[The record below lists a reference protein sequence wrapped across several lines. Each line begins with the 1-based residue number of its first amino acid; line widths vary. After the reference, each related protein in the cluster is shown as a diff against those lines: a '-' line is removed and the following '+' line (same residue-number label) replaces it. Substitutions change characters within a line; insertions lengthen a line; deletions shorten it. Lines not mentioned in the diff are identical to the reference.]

1 LLVYERVSMKNLF
14 FFGLIFFSVL
24 SFSQAKEVILVF
36 KDKTSGALIENVV
49 VAILRTDEN
58 FQSNK
63 EGLVKFNLNKPSRIN
78 IKHNEYKELSVNSAT
93 LKDAETVIFLDN
105 ISQDIEDVVITN
117 RQSFSILKTLI
128 NKSMSKLTVP
138 INLKIYSREFF
149 KYNNEY
155 TSYSDGLVNFCLKEK
170 PDKFA
175 ADILVEQNRTYNL
188 INNEKI
194 EKKTLS
200 YNMYDIIQNYYDF
213 KYISNLAES
222 KAKKKFDF
230 EIKTVKGK
238 ADFYQMVI
246 VPKPEI
252 EEFLPTVTVI
262 YDNKKNIILELEYF
276 VEPNRFEYSDV
287 SNLKVVKG
295 KVFNSI
301 FKALYILDGDDYFL
315 ASTKEEIGLLVKD
328 KKDVENKVEIANYL
342 ITTQHSRKF
351 VPYEKE
357 DVFKEKSLINKKN
370 AIITEYWETNSGLLL
385 TSEEKKIVDNLQLKD
400 N

>member
-1 LLVYERVSMKNLF
+1 MRNLY
-14 FFGLIFFSVL
+14 FFGLIFCSVL
-24 SFSQAKEVILVF
+24 SFSQTKEMVLVF
-36 KDKTSGALIENVV
+36 KDKTSGALIENVI

-63 EGLVKFNLNKPSRIN
+63 EGVVKFNLNKSSRIN
-78 IKHNEYKELSVNSAT
+78 IKHTEYKELSISSAS
-93 LKDAETVIFLDN
+93 LKDAETVVFLEN

-128 NKSMSKLTVP
+128 SKSMKQLTAP

-170 PDKFA
+170 PDNFA

-194 EKKTLS
+194 IKKTLS

-213 KYISNLAES
+213 KYIANLAES

-238 ADFYQMVI
+238 SDFYQMII

-252 EEFLPTVTVI
+252 EEFLPTVTII

-295 KVFNSI
+295 KVFNSV

-315 ASTKEEIGLLVKD
+315 ASTKEEIGLMVKD

-342 ITTQHSRKF
+342 ITTQHSRKL

>member
-1 LLVYERVSMKNLF
+1 MLVYQIVNMKNLF
-14 FFGLIFFSVL
+14 FFGLILFSVL
-24 SFSQAKEVILVF
+24 SFSQTKEVVLVF

-63 EGLVKFNLNKPSRIN
+63 EGVVKFNLNKPSRIS
-78 IKHNEYKELSVNSAT
+78 IKHTEYKELSINSAN
-93 LKDAETVIFLDN
+93 LKDVETVIFLEN

-128 NKSMSKLTVP
+128 NKSMKQLTAP

-213 KYISNLAES
+213 KYIANLAES

-238 ADFYQMVI
+238 ADFYQMII

-262 YDNKKNIILELEYF
+262 YDNRKNIILELEYF

-295 KVFNSI
+295 KVFNSV

-315 ASTKEEIGLLVKD
+315 ASTKEEIGLMVKD

-385 TSEEKKIVDNLQLKD
+385 TSEEKKIVDNLKLKD

>member
-1 LLVYERVSMKNLF
+1 MKNLF
-14 FFGLIFFSVL
+14 FFGLILFSVL
-24 SFSQAKEVILVF
+24 SFSQTKEVVLVF

-63 EGLVKFNLNKPSRIN
+63 EGVVKFNLNKPSRIN
-78 IKHNEYKELSVNSAT
+78 IKHTEYKEISLNSVT
-93 LKDAETVIFLDN
+93 IKELETVVFLES

-117 RQSFSILKTLI
+117 RKSFSILKTLI
-128 NKSMSKLTVP
+128 NKSMKQLTAP

-188 INNEKI
+188 VNNEKI
-194 EKKTLS
+194 IKKTLS

-213 KYISNLAES
+213 KYIANLAES
-222 KAKKKFDF
+222 KAKKKFEF
-230 EIKTVKGK
+230 EIKTVRGK

-246 VPKPEI
+246 SPKPEI
-252 EEFLPTVTVI
+252 EEFLPTVTII

-295 KVFNSI
+295 KVFHST
-301 FKALYILDGDDYFL
+301 FKALYILDGDEYFL
-315 ASTKEEIGLLVKD
+315 ASTKEEIGLMVKD

-385 TSEEKKIVDNLQLKD
+385 TADEKKIVDNLQLND

>member
-1 LLVYERVSMKNLF
+1 MLVYQIVNMKNLF
-14 FFGLIFFSVL
+14 FFGLILFSVL
-24 SFSQAKEVILVF
+24 SFSQTKEVVLVF

-63 EGLVKFNLNKPSRIN
+63 EGVVKFNLNKPSRIS
-78 IKHNEYKELSVNSAT
+78 IKHTEYKELSINSAS
-93 LKDAETVIFLDN
+93 LKDVETVIFLEN

-128 NKSMSKLTVP
+128 NKSMKQLTAP

-155 TSYSDGLVNFCLKEK
+155 TCYSDGLVNFCLKEK

-194 EKKTLS
+194 IKKTLS

-213 KYISNLAES
+213 KYIVNLAES

-238 ADFYQMVI
+238 ADFYQMLI

-262 YDNKKNIILELEYF
+262 YDYRKNIILELEYF
-276 VEPNRFEYSDV
+276 VEPSRFEYSDV

-315 ASTKEEIGLLVKD
+315 ASTKEEIGLMVKD

-370 AIITEYWETNSGLLL
+370 SIITEYWETNSGLLL

>member
-1 LLVYERVSMKNLF
+1 MYQTIKMRNLYF
-14 FFGLIFFSVL
+14 LGLIFCSVL
-24 SFSQAKEVILVF
+24 SFSQAKEVVLVF
-36 KDKTSGALIENVV
+36 KDKTSGALIENVI

-63 EGLVKFNLNKPSRIN
+63 EGVVKFNLNKPSRIN
-78 IKHNEYKELSVNSAT
+78 IKHTEYKEISLNSVT
-93 LKDAETVIFLDN
+93 IKELETVVFLES

-128 NKSMSKLTVP
+128 NKSMKQLTAP

-188 INNEKI
+188 VNDEKI
-194 EKKTLS
+194 IKKILS

-213 KYISNLAES
+213 KYIANLAES
-222 KAKKKFDF
+222 KAKKKFEF
-230 EIKTVKGK
+230 EIKTVRGK

-246 VPKPEI
+246 SPKPEI
-252 EEFLPTVTVI
+252 EEFLPTVTII

-295 KVFNSI
+295 KVFHST
-301 FKALYILDGDDYFL
+301 FKVLYIVDGDEYFL
-315 ASTKEEIGLLVKD
+315 ASTKEEIGLMVKD

-385 TSEEKKIVDNLQLKD
+385 TADEKKIVDNLQLND

>member
-1 LLVYERVSMKNLF
+1 MLVYQRVNMKKLF
-14 FFGLIFFSVL
+14 FFGLILFSVL
-24 SFSQAKEVILVF
+24 SFSQTKEMILVF

-63 EGLVKFNLNKPSRIN
+63 EGVVKFNLNKSSRIN
-78 IKHNEYKELSVNSAT
+78 IKHTEYKEVSISSVT
-93 LKDAETVIFLDN
+93 LKELETVIFLEN

-117 RQSFSILKTLI
+117 RQSFNILKTLI
-128 NKSMSKLTVP
+128 NKSMKQLTAP

-188 INNEKI
+188 LNNEKI

-213 KYISNLAES
+213 KYIVNLAES

-238 ADFYQMVI
+238 ADFYQMLI

-262 YDNKKNIILELEYF
+262 YDYRKNIILELEYF
-276 VEPNRFEYSDV
+276 VEPSRFEYSDV

-315 ASTKEEIGLLVKD
+315 ASTKEEIGLMVKD

-370 AIITEYWETNSGLLL
+370 SIITEYWETNSGLLL

>member
-1 LLVYERVSMKNLF
+1 MLVYQIVNMKNLF
-14 FFGLIFFSVL
+14 FFGLILFSVL
-24 SFSQAKEVILVF
+24 SFSQTKEVVLVF

-63 EGLVKFNLNKPSRIN
+63 EGVVKFNLNKPSRIS
-78 IKHNEYKELSVNSAT
+78 IKHTEYKELSINSAS
-93 LKDAETVIFLDN
+93 LKDVETVIFLEN

-117 RQSFSILKTLI
+117 RQSFSVLKTLI
-128 NKSMSKLTVP
+128 NKSMKQLTAP

-213 KYISNLAES
+213 KYIANLAES
-222 KAKKKFDF
+222 KAKKKFEF
-230 EIKTVKGK
+230 EIKTVRGK

-246 VPKPEI
+246 SPKPEI
-252 EEFLPTVTVI
+252 EEFLPTVTII

-295 KVFNSI
+295 KVFHSTY
-301 FKALYILDGDDYFL
+301 KALYILDGDEYFL
-315 ASTKEEIGLLVKD
+315 ASTKEEIGLMVKD

-385 TSEEKKIVDNLQLKD
+385 TADEKKIVDNLQLND

>member
-1 LLVYERVSMKNLF
+1 LLVYQRVNMKNLF
-14 FFGLIFFSVL
+14 FLGLILFSVL
-24 SFSQAKEVILVF
+24 SFSQAKEVVLVF

-63 EGLVKFNLNKPSRIN
+63 EGVVKFNLNKPSRIN
-78 IKHNEYKELSVNSAT
+78 IKHTEYKELSISSVT
-93 LKDAETVIFLDN
+93 IKELETVIFLEN
-105 ISQDIEDVVITN
+105 ISQDIEDIVITN
-117 RQSFSILKTLI
+117 RQSFNILKTLI
-128 NKSMSKLTVP
+128 NKSMKQLTAP

-194 EKKTLS
+194 IKKTLS

-213 KYISNLAES
+213 KYIANLAES

-238 ADFYQMVI
+238 VDFYQMLI

-262 YDNKKNIILELEYF
+262 YDYRKNIILELEYF
-276 VEPNRFEYSDV
+276 VEPSRFEYSDV

-315 ASTKEEIGLLVKD
+315 ASTKEEIGLMVKD

-385 TSEEKKIVDNLQLKD
+385 TSEEKKIVDNLQLKE

>member
-1 LLVYERVSMKNLF
+1 MLVYQIVNMKNLF
-14 FFGLIFFSVL
+14 FFGLILFSLL
-24 SFSQAKEVILVF
+24 SFSQTKEVILVF
-36 KDKTSGALIENVV
+36 KDKTSGALIENVI

-63 EGLVKFNLNKPSRIN
+63 EGLVKFSLNKPSRIN
-78 IKHNEYKELSVNSAT
+78 IKHTEYKELNINSVT

-105 ISQDIEDVVITN
+105 ISQDIEDIVITN

-128 NKSMSKLTVP
+128 IKSMNKLTAP

-155 TSYSDGLVNFCLKEK
+155 TSYSDGLVNFCLKDK
-170 PDKFA
+170 PNKFA

-213 KYISNLAES
+213 KYIANLAES

-238 ADFYQMVI
+238 ADFYQMII
-246 VPKPEI
+246 VPKQEI
-252 EEFLPTVTVI
+252 EEFLPTVTII

-276 VEPNRFEYSDV
+276 VEPNRFDYSDV

-295 KVFNSI
+295 KIFNST

-315 ASTKEEIGLLVKD
+315 ASTKEEIGLMVKD
-328 KKDVENKVEIANYL
+328 KKEVENKVEIVNYL

>member
-1 LLVYERVSMKNLF
+1 MLVYERVSMKNLF

>member
-1 LLVYERVSMKNLF
+1 MLVYQSINMKNLF
-14 FFGLIFFSVL
+14 FFGLILFSVL
-24 SFSQAKEVILVF
+24 SFSQTKEVVLVF

-63 EGLVKFNLNKPSRIN
+63 EGVVKFNLNKPSRIS
-78 IKHNEYKELSVNSAT
+78 IKHTEYKELSINSVT
-93 LKDAETVIFLDN
+93 LKDAETVIFLEN

-117 RQSFSILKTLI
+117 RQSFNILKTLI
-128 NKSMSKLTVP
+128 NKSMKQLTAP

-213 KYISNLAES
+213 KYIANLAES

-252 EEFLPTVTVI
+252 EEFLPTVKVI
-262 YDNKKNIILELEYF
+262 YDYRKNIILELEYF
-276 VEPNRFEYSDV
+276 VEPSRFEYSDV

-315 ASTKEEIGLLVKD
+315 ASTKEEIGLMVKD

>member
-1 LLVYERVSMKNLF
+1 MLVYQRVSMKNLV
-14 FFGLIFFSVL
+14 FFGLILFSFL
-24 SFSQAKEVILVF
+24 SFSQTKEVILVF
-36 KDKTSGALIENVV
+36 KDKVSGALIENVA

-63 EGLVKFNLNKPSRIN
+63 EGVVKFNLNKPSRIN
-78 IKHNEYKELSVNSAT
+78 IKHTEYKELNINSAT

-105 ISQDIEDVVITN
+105 ISQDIEDIVITN

-128 NKSMSKLTVP
+128 IKSMNKLTAP

-155 TSYSDGLVNFCLKEK
+155 TSYSDGLVNFCLKDK
-170 PDKFA
+170 PNKFA

-213 KYISNLAES
+213 KYITNLAES

-276 VEPNRFEYSDV
+276 VEPNRFDYSDV

-295 KVFNSI
+295 KIFNST

-315 ASTKEEIGLLVKD
+315 ASTKEEIGLMVKD
-328 KKDVENKVEIANYL
+328 KKEVENKVEIVNYL

>member
-1 LLVYERVSMKNLF
+1 MLVYQSVSMKNLF
-14 FFGLIFFSVL
+14 FFGLILFSVL
-24 SFSQAKEVILVF
+24 SFSQTKEIVLVF

-63 EGLVKFNLNKPSRIN
+63 EGVVKFNLNKPSRIN
-78 IKHNEYKELSVNSAT
+78 IKHTEYKEISLNSVT
-93 LKDAETVIFLDN
+93 IKELETVVFLES

-128 NKSMSKLTVP
+128 NKSMKQLTAP

-188 INNEKI
+188 VNNEKI
-194 EKKTLS
+194 IKKTLS

-213 KYISNLAES
+213 KYIANLAES
-222 KAKKKFDF
+222 KAKKKFEF
-230 EIKTVKGK
+230 EIKTVRGK

-246 VPKPEI
+246 SPKPEI
-252 EEFLPTVTVI
+252 EEFLPTVTII

-295 KVFNSI
+295 KVFHST
-301 FKALYILDGDDYFL
+301 FKALYILDGDEYFL
-315 ASTKEEIGLLVKD
+315 ASTKEEIGLMVKD

-385 TSEEKKIVDNLQLKD
+385 TADEKKIVDNLQLND

>member
-1 LLVYERVSMKNLF
+1 MLVYQRVNMKKLF
-14 FFGLIFFSVL
+14 FFGLILFSVL
-24 SFSQAKEVILVF
+24 SFSQTKEMILVF

-63 EGLVKFNLNKPSRIN
+63 EGVVKFNLNKSSRIN
-78 IKHNEYKELSVNSAT
+78 IKHTEYKEVSISSVT
-93 LKDAETVIFLDN
+93 LKELETVIFLEN

-117 RQSFSILKTLI
+117 RQSFNILKTLI
-128 NKSMSKLTVP
+128 NKSMKQLTAP

-149 KYNNEY
+149 KYNNEF

-194 EKKTLS
+194 IKKTLS

-213 KYISNLAES
+213 KYIVNLAES

-238 ADFYQMVI
+238 ADLYQMLI

-262 YDNKKNIILELEYF
+262 YDYRKNIILELEYF
-276 VEPNRFEYSDV
+276 VEPSRFEYSDV

-315 ASTKEEIGLLVKD
+315 ASTKEEIGLMVKD

-370 AIITEYWETNSGLLL
+370 SIITEYWETNSGLLL

>member
-1 LLVYERVSMKNLF
+1 MLVYQRVSMKNLV
-14 FFGLIFFSVL
+14 FFGLILFSFL
-24 SFSQAKEVILVF
+24 SFSQTKEVIFVF
-36 KDKTSGALIENVV
+36 KDKVSGALIENVA

-63 EGLVKFNLNKPSRIN
+63 EGVVKFNLNKPSRIN
-78 IKHNEYKELSVNSAT
+78 IKHTEYKELNINSAT

-105 ISQDIEDVVITN
+105 FSEDIEDIVITN

-128 NKSMSKLTVP
+128 IKSMNKLTAP

-155 TSYSDGLVNFCLKEK
+155 TSYSDGLVNFCLKDK
-170 PDKFA
+170 PNKFA

-213 KYISNLAES
+213 KYITNLAES

-276 VEPNRFEYSDV
+276 VEPNRFDYSDV

-295 KVFNSI
+295 KIFNST

-315 ASTKEEIGLLVKD
+315 ASTKEEIGLMVKD
-328 KKDVENKVEIANYL
+328 KKEVENKVEIVNYL
-342 ITTQHSRKF
+342 ITTQHIRKF

>member
-1 LLVYERVSMKNLF
+1 MKKML
-14 FFGLIFFSVL
+14 FFGLILFSFL
-24 SFSQAKEVILVF
+24 SFSQAKEVILIF
-36 KDKTSGALIENVV
+36 KDKTSGALIENVL

-63 EGLVKFNLNKPSRIN
+63 EGVVKLNLNKPSRIN
-78 IKHNEYKELSVNSAT
+78 IKHTEYKELSISSVT
-93 LKDAETVIFLDN
+93 LKDAETIIYLES

-117 RQSFSILKTLI
+117 RQSFNILKTLI
-128 NKSMSKLTVP
+128 SKSMKQLTAP

-213 KYISNLAES
+213 KYITNLAES

-238 ADFYQMVI
+238 ADFYQMLI

-262 YDNKKNIILELEYF
+262 YDYRKNIILELEYF
-276 VEPNRFEYSDV
+276 VEPSRFEYSDV

-315 ASTKEEIGLLVKD
+315 ASTKEEIGLMVND

-370 AIITEYWETNSGLLL
+370 SIITEYWETNSGLLL

>member
-1 LLVYERVSMKNLF
+1 MKNLF

-24 SFSQAKEVILVF
+24 SFSQTKTVILVF
-36 KDKTSGALIENVV
+36 KDKVSGALIENVA

-63 EGLVKFNLNKPSRIN
+63 EGLVKFNLNNPSRIY

-93 LKDAETVIFLDN
+93 LKDVETVIFLDN
-105 ISQDIEDVVITN
+105 ISQNIEDIVITN

-128 NKSMSKLTVP
+128 NKSMNKLTAP

-230 EIKTVKGK
+230 EIKTVKGN

-246 VPKPEI
+246 IPKPEI

-315 ASTKEEIGLLVKD
+315 ASTKEEIGLMVKD

>member
-1 LLVYERVSMKNLF
+1 MKNLV
-14 FFGLIFFSVL
+14 FFGLILFSFL
-24 SFSQAKEVILVF
+24 SFSQTKEVILVF
-36 KDKTSGALIENVV
+36 KDKVSGAFIENVA

-63 EGLVKFNLNKPSRIN
+63 EGVVKFNLNKPSRIN
-78 IKHNEYKELSVNSAT
+78 IKHTEYKELNINSAT

-105 ISQDIEDVVITN
+105 ISQDIEDIVITN

-128 NKSMSKLTVP
+128 IKSMNKLTAP

-155 TSYSDGLVNFCLKEK
+155 TSYSDGLVNFCLKDK
-170 PDKFA
+170 PNKFA

-213 KYISNLAES
+213 KYIANLAES

-276 VEPNRFEYSDV
+276 VEPNRFDYSDV

-295 KVFNSI
+295 KIFNST

-315 ASTKEEIGLLVKD
+315 ASTKEEIGLMVKD
-328 KKDVENKVEIANYL
+328 KKEVENKVEIVNYL

>member
-1 LLVYERVSMKNLF
+1 
-14 FFGLIFFSVL
+14 
-24 SFSQAKEVILVF
+24 
-36 KDKTSGALIENVV
+36 
-49 VAILRTDEN
+49 
-58 FQSNK
+58 
-63 EGLVKFNLNKPSRIN
+63 VKFNLNKPSRIN
-78 IKHNEYKELSVNSAT
+78 IKHNEYKEISISSVT
-93 LKDAETVIFLDN
+93 IKELETVIFLEN

-117 RQSFSILKTLI
+117 RQSFNILKTLI
-128 NKSMSKLTVP
+128 NKSMKQLTAP

-213 KYISNLAES
+213 KYIVNLAES

-238 ADFYQMVI
+238 ADFYQMLI

-262 YDNKKNIILELEYF
+262 YDYRKNIILELEYF
-276 VEPNRFEYSDV
+276 VEPSRFEYSDV

-315 ASTKEEIGLLVKD
+315 ASTKEEIGLMVKD